1 MLTWQLYCVLVR
13 GTGRAGT
20 RAKKERAVGKT
31 KEFHPRATAA
41 KSGSGESSVGSGLP
55 AIRWRLM

>member
-1 MLTWQLYCVLVR
+1 MAALLRT
-13 GTGRAGT
+13 GT
-20 RAKKERAVGKT
+20 RHGSGGLPREKGKAVGKT